1 MKNKFSIPSYNLAK
15 ISAVTAGE
23 LSGKENVVVRELVT
37 DSRNYIVSG
46 NSLFVALRGVRHDG
60 HTYLGELAERGL
72 QNFLV
77 EYVPDSLK
85 ERNDLNF
92 IVVPDTFRALQQ
104 LATFHRSQFTMP
116 VTGITGS
123 NGKTIVK
130 EWLFQ
135 LLNADRSVLRSPRSY
150 NSQIGVPLSVWK
162 LSSAYDLAIF
172 EAGISM
178 PGEMQ
183 RLKEIIDP
191 DIGIFTN
198 IGQAHQENFSSPGE
212 KVDEKLKLFADCE
225 TIIICSDH
233 LEVLAGIERA
243 GMVSK
248 SRFFTWSTKAESAT
262 VYASEIVKKE
272 GKTHFS
278 VKYNNIKT
286 NVEIPF
292 SDAASF
298 ENAMHCF
305 SFLLL
310 IGYSPGEIAV
320 RMKSLVPVAM
330 RLEQK
335 QGINNCTLINDA
347 YNSDIVSLEIALD
360 FLNQQR
366 QHPRKTVIL
375 SDIFQSGM
383 SNEQLYK
390 EVATLLEGK
399 KIHRLIGVGKGLS
412 SCFGLFREGS
422 LFFDDTED
430 LMRQLGQLQFS
441 NEAILLKG
449 ARSFEFE
456 RISAQLEKKTHNT
469 VLEIN
474 LDSLIHNLNSYRS
487 LLNNGTRV
495 MAMVK
500 AFSYGSG
507 TWEIA
512 NILQHQKVDYL
523 GVAFADEGMELRRA
537 GIRLPMMVMN
547 PEETGFD
554 QMIEHELEPEIYS
567 FRVLKKWAE
576 ELNSR
581 GISDY
586 PVHLKID
593 SGMHRLGFLPEDA
606 EDLISF
612 LQKNRCFSIRSV
624 FSHLAASDE
633 PQHDEFTR
641 KQIKTFDVLSKKI
654 QQELKY
660 PVIRHILNSAGI
672 ERFPEAHY
680 DMVRLGIGLYGIT
693 SDKQLKLQQV
703 SSLKSII
710 SQIKVIEP
718 GESVGYS
725 RNFKAESSVRVGVVP
740 VGYADGLDRRLGNGN
755 GKFFI
760 HGQEVSIIGN
770 ICMDMCMINLTGI
783 NAQEGDE
790 IIIFGEEFT
799 ISDISKKTGT
809 IPYEVLTGISSRVK
823 RVYFRE

>member
-1 MKNKFSIPSYNLAK
+1 MKNRLTIPSYNLAK
-15 ISAVTAGE
+15 IADVTSGK
-23 LSGKENVVVRELVT
+23 LSGNSNAPVNELVT
-37 DSRNYIVSG
+37 DSRNYIVSA
-46 NSLFVALRGVRHDG
+46 NSLFIALRGVSHDG
-60 HTYLGELAERGL
+60 HTYLRELAVRGL
-72 QNFLV
+72 QNFMV
-77 EYVPDSLK
+77 EYIPDSLK
-85 ERNDLNF
+85 GRNDLNF
-92 IVVPDTFRALQQ
+92 IIVPDTLRALQQ
-104 LATFHRSQFTMP
+104 LAAFHRSQFTLP
-116 VTGITGS
+116 VIGITGS

-135 LLNADRSVLRSPRSY
+135 LLNGDRSVLRSPRSY
-150 NSQIGVPLSVWK
+150 NSQLGVPLSVWK
-162 LSSAYDLAIF
+162 LSSGYDLAIF

-183 RLKEIIDP
+183 HLKEIIAP

-198 IGQAHQENFSSPGE
+198 IGQAHQENFSSIEE

-225 TIIICSDH
+225 TVIICSDH
-233 LEVLAGIERA
+233 HEVLAGIERA

-248 SRFFTWSTKAESAT
+248 NRFFTWSTKDESAT
-262 VYASEIVKKE
+262 VYVSEIVKKQ

-286 NVEIPF
+286 TVEIPF

-298 ENAMHCF
+298 ENAMHCL
-305 SFLLL
+305 SVLLL
-310 IGYSPGEIAV
+310 FGYTPDEIGG
-320 RMKSLVPVAM
+320 RLKSLVPVAM

-335 QGINNCTLINDA
+335 QGTNDCTLINDA

-366 QHPRKTVIL
+366 QHAKKSVIL

-383 SNEQLYK
+383 SEEQLYK
-390 EVATLLEGK
+390 EVAALLEGK

-412 SCFGLFREGS
+412 SCSRFFPEGS
-422 LFFDDTED
+422 LFFEKTED
-430 LMRQLGQLQFS
+430 LIEQLGQLHFS

-449 ARSFEFE
+449 ARAFGFEK
-456 RISAQLEKKTHNT
+456 ISAQLEKKTHNT

-474 LDSLIHNLNSYRS
+474 LNSLVHNLNSYRS
-487 LLNNGTRV
+487 LLNNGTRI

-512 NILQHQKVDYL
+512 NVLQYHKVDYL

-547 PEETGFD
+547 PEESGFD
-554 QMIEHELEPEIYS
+554 QMIEHKLEPEIYS
-567 FRVLKKWAE
+567 FRVLEKWAE

-581 GISDY
+581 GISDF

-593 SGMHRLGFLPEDA
+593 SGMHRLGFLPEDT
-606 EDLISF
+606 EKLVSF
-612 LQKNRCFSIRSV
+612 IQKNRCFRVRSV

-641 KQIKTFDVLSKKI
+641 KQIKTFDVISEKI
-654 QQELKY
+654 QHKLKH

-710 SQIKVIEP
+710 SQIKAIEP

-725 RNFKAESSVRVGVVP
+725 RSFMADSPIRVGVVP

-760 HGQEVSIIGN
+760 NGQQVSIIGN
-770 ICMDMCMINLTGI
+770 ICMDMCMVNLNGI

-790 IIIFGEEFT
+790 IIIFGEDFT
-799 ISDISKKTGT
+799 ISDISEKTGT